1 MGIKEHCSKQ
11 KRLQWKTHTTT
22 LFSMPLRQHKN
33 GVRARGTHSHACLLS
48 LSHFPANSSPV
59 VVFTAAMAAHTFYL
73 GAKCG
78 GGAEAMT
85 QRRGGN
91 LAGGGGAT
99 PSQGGGG
106 GSCRGGYRHQGEERG
121 RVDLSPATSSRW
133 LALDREEGGE
143 GMRGGE
149 RVIGEGRGRGDG
161 EISHVAAGI

>member
-11 KRLQWKTHTTT
+11 KRLQWKMHTTT

-48 LSHFPANSSPV
+48 LSHFPTNSSPV

-106 GSCRGGYRHQGEERG
+106 GSCRGGYRHQGGGGRVFGHARHQLSPLPRERERG
-121 RVDLSPATSSRW
+121 ERRSSWR
-133 LALDREEGGE
+133 
-143 GMRGGE
+143 RGGR
-149 RVIGEGRGRGDG
+149 RVEGRR
-161 EISHVAAGI
+161 ERE